1 MRFSHP
7 VPSMNLSDFD
17 GNSLFKWDVKVPW
30 PEVVKKD
37 KKHNKKK
44 RKSLRSMTTT
54 TTTTSVNN
62 NKKIEGKTL
71 EDYVSLNLFIG
82 ELSSSSMV
90 D

>member
-1 MRFSHP
+1 
-7 VPSMNLSDFD
+7 MNLSDFD
-17 GNSLFKWDVKVPW
+17 GNSLFKRDVKVPW

-44 RKSLRSMTTT
+44 RKSLRRSMTTRRPPPPPP
-54 TTTTSVNN
+54 VINN
-62 NKKIEGKTL
+62 NKEIEGKTL